1 MSSKFKLA
9 TVLITASLVI
19 SPISDANAKT
29 YPTRIVSL
37 SPSATEIFFAIGAG
51 KQVIAVDSYSNYP
64 VNAPKTALSAFDPN
78 VEAIAAYQPDLVLLS
93 ADSNKS
99 AEIADALKKL
109 GIKVILEKAPTN
121 IQGVYNEIGQLAT
134 ATNHRTKAKKLVQQM
149 QDQIAKTLRKY
160 KAPDVRIFHEIDNT
174 YYTATSKTF
183 IGGIYKSFGLTNIAD
198 AANGA
203 DQSGYPQLTAE
214 YLVKSDP
221 QVIFLADAQYGEGSA
236 MIKNRAGWSEISAVK
251 NGNIVELPADIPSR
265 WGPRIV
271 DFYKLVGKALAAV
284 K

>member
-19 SPISDANAKT
+19 TPAANAKT

-51 KQVIAVDSYSNYP
+51 KQVIAVDSYSNFP
-64 VNAPKTALSAFDPN
+64 NSAPKTSLSAFDPN
-78 VEAIAAYQPDLVLLS
+78 VEAIASFNPDLVLLS
-93 ADSNKS
+93 ADSTKS
-99 AEIADALKKL
+99 SEVAEALKKL

-134 ATNHRTKAKKLVQQM
+134 ATNHRTKAKKLVQKM
-149 QDQIAKTLRKY
+149 QDQISKTLRKY
-160 KAPDVRIFHEIDNT
+160 KAPDVRIYHELDNT
-174 YYTATSKTF
+174 YYTATSNTF
-183 IGGIYKSFGLTNIAD
+183 IGGIYKSFGVTNIAD
-198 AANGA
+198 AAAGA
-203 DQSGYPQLTAE
+203 DKSGYPQLTAE

-221 QVIFLADAQYGEGSA
+221 QVIFLADAQYGEGAQMVKS
-236 MIKNRAGWSEISAVK
+236 RAGWSEVNAVK

-271 DFYKLVGKALAAV
+271 DFYKIVGKALAQV